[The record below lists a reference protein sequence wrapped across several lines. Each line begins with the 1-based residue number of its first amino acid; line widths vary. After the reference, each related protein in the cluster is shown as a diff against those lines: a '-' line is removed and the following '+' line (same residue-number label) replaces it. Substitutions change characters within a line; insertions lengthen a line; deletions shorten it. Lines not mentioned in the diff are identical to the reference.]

1 MHLTIII
8 GRKYNENT
16 GEIVPLLNTP
26 NVVSQS
32 NDSIYGNF
40 WDMSSEELADAKSN
54 LRWFAE
60 MVDSPDKDIPVSM
73 EFPDKDIPV
82 SMELVTKIMSTPTV
96 KRWQHFSLW
105 FCFWVRQACTY
116 PSSNIQFCFV
126 E

>member
-1 MHLTIII
+1 MHLTIMI
-8 GRKYNENT
+8 GRKYSENT
-16 GEIVPLLNTP
+16 GETVPLLNTP
-26 NVVSQS
+26 NVISQS
-32 NDSIYGNF
+32 NDSTYGNF
-40 WDMSSEELADAKSN
+40 WDMSPEELADAKSK

-73 EFPDKDIPV
+73 E
-82 SMELVTKIMSTPTV
+82 LVTKIMLTPTV